1 MGSSIASDGSFRR
14 YTNLA
19 ATIHLLQT
27 REITLLPPDS
37 WDDRNDRHFMAVYKK
52 KRKLKTLTAICL
64 SQGPETYHH
73 WRVFSPNVDG
83 VCIVLN
89 REKLIAAFD
98 GIPGVRKQTV
108 HYEQVQRLP
117 GLNPTIPDLPFIK
130 RWPYEPE
137 SEFRILFEDGKQ
149 RVEYRNFP
157 LLPGTVEAV
166 ILSPWM
172 PTALVAS
179 VKKTLKS
186 IAGAEEIPTYAST
199 LVSNQEWQKVADRA
213 K

>member
-37 WDDRNDRHFMAVYKK
+37 WDDQNDRRFMAVYKK

-73 WRVFSPNVDG
+73 WRVFSPNTDG

-89 REKLIAAFD
+89 RDKLIAAFEGFA
-98 GIPGVRKQTV
+98 GIRKQAV

-117 GLNPTIPDLPFIK
+117 GLNPTISDLPFIK

-137 SEFRILFEDGKQ
+137 SEFRILFEDDKKKTD
-149 RVEYRNFP
+149 YRNFS

-166 ILSPWM
+166 VLSPWM
-172 PTALVAS
+172 PSALVAS

-186 IAGAEEIPTYAST
+186 IAEPENIPIYPST
-199 LVSNQEWQKVADRA
+199 LISSQEWQKVADRA